1 MNSDPTSDDY
11 EGTVIV
17 PTPGGRASPA
27 PSVAPG
33 ASAPGPIPP
42 TAMSETGINALVAA
56 ATPVLALA
64 TRLRGQTESPDPEAL
79 RERAVR
85 AIKEFNGRAK
95 DAGITGDTLRYA
107 NYLLCAT
114 VDDVVLNT
122 PWGSNSSWATHNLV
136 PIFHKEVIG
145 GDQVFVLLDR
155 LQQDPA
161 NRRDLLEL
169 GYLCLS
175 LGFEGRTRITNR
187 GQSELSNHRTKLYG
201 TIRKLRGS
209 YEPDL
214 SPNWRGVDVPTVARR
229 RALPVWAGVVMALA
243 LVTFLFL
250 GFSYLLNGRSD
261 AVFAQAATLPPTGT
275 VALDLP
281 APPPPPAPII
291 AVVPPPPDPPP
302 PSGGERVRKFL
313 EREIAE
319 GLVQVTETQSE
330 IVVRLRGQGMFASG
344 SATLETGILPVLK
357 RVAGA
362 IDDEPGRVLVT
373 GHTDNVPI
381 QGGMKLR
388 FPSNFHLS
396 KARAD
401 EVLKI
406 VAGSLKDRGRITAE
420 GRADTEPVASN
431 ATADGRSANRR
442 IDLILMKSGAS
453 PT

>member
-1 MNSDPTSDDY
+1 
-11 EGTVIV
+11 
-17 PTPGGRASPA
+17 
-27 PSVAPG
+27 
-33 ASAPGPIPP
+33 
-42 TAMSETGINALVAA
+42 MSETGVNPLVAA

-64 TRLRGQTESPDPEAL
+64 ARLRGQTDSPDPEGL

-95 DAGITGDTLRYA
+95 EAGISGDKLRYA

-161 NRRDLLEL
+161 NRQDLLEL

-175 LGFEGRTRITNR
+175 LGFEGRTRINNR
-187 GQSELSNHRTKLYG
+187 GQSELSNHRSRLFG
-201 TIRKLRGS
+201 TIKKLRGS
-209 YEPDL
+209 FEPDL
-214 SPNWRGVDVPTVARR
+214 SPNWRGLDVPAVVRR
-229 RALPVWAGVVMALA
+229 RAMPVWAGAVAALA
-243 LVTFLFL
+243 IVTFLFL

-261 AVFAQAATLPPTGT
+261 TVFAQAAALPPTGAA
-275 VALDLP
+275 VLDLP
-281 APPPPPAPII
+281 APPKPPEEVV
-291 AVVPPPPDPPP
+291 AVIPPPPDPPP

-344 SATLETGILPVLK
+344 SATLEKGILPVLK
-357 RVAGA
+357 RVAEA
-362 IDDEPGRVLVT
+362 IDEEPGRVLVT

-406 VAGSLKDRGRITAE
+406 VAAALKDPKRISAE

-442 IDLILMKSGAS
+442 IDLILMKTGAS

>member
-1 MNSDPTSDDY
+1 
-11 EGTVIV
+11 
-17 PTPGGRASPA
+17 
-27 PSVAPG
+27 
-33 ASAPGPIPP
+33 
-42 TAMSETGINALVAA
+42 MSETGVNPLVAA

-64 TRLRGQTESPDPEAL
+64 ARLRGQTESPDPEVL
-79 RERAVR
+79 RASAVR
-85 AIKEFNGRAK
+85 AIKEFNVRAK
-95 DAGITGDTLRYA
+95 EAGVTGDTLRYA

-175 LGFEGRTRITNR
+175 LGFEGRTRINSR
-187 GQSELSNHRTKLYG
+187 GQSELSNHRAKLYG
-201 TIRKLRGS
+201 TIRKLRGAP
-209 YEPDL
+209 EPEL
-214 SPNWRGVDVPTVARR
+214 SPNWRGLEVPAVTRR
-229 RALPVWAGVVMALA
+229 RALPVWAGVVAALA

-250 GFSYLLNGRSD
+250 GLSYLLNGRSD
-261 AVFAQAATLPPTGT
+261 AVFAQAAALPPTGE

-281 APPPPPAPII
+281 RPPPRPEPVIV
-291 AVVPPPPDPPP
+291 VVPPPPPEPAR

-319 GLVQVTETQSE
+319 GLVQVTETRSE

-344 SATLETGILPVLK
+344 SATLEKGILPVLK
-357 RVAGA
+357 RVAEA
-362 IDDEPGRVLVT
+362 IDEEPGRVLVT

-401 EVLKI
+401 EVMKI
-406 VAGSLKDRGRITAE
+406 VAGALKDPKRIMSE

-431 ATADGRSANRR
+431 ATADGRAANRR
-442 IDLILMKSGAS
+442 IDLILMKTGPS
-453 PT
+453 PS